1 MTEEGKTRLL
11 KWGVI
16 ICRIVI
22 GALFVISGIAK
33 DIDLWGTVYKIEEY
47 LNVWHINQPRT
58 IVFMAAFLLSTTE
71 FILGALL
78 MLGCLRRAVPVL
90 MLCIMAVMLPLT
102 LYIYI
107 SNPVSDCG
115 CFGDFI
121 ILSNAATFWKNVLIT
136 VALIFLIKKNSRIAP
151 LFSPYI
157 QWLVVTMLA
166 AYALI
171 VGLYGYNIQPMIDF
185 RSFPVGSSLLPD
197 TDDEDSSVPSHDAL
211 AFVYEKDGKQEKFP
225 LDNLPDSTW
234 TFIDRIDGTGHA
246 SDLTELV
253 VYDLDGNEATADA
266 ISDQGE
272 EIILVIPQL
281 ARAEVSWTYF
291 LNELSEYMDNHDGT
305 MAALIAGDESAVESW
320 MDLSMASYPVYTAES
335 TTLKELARGNM
346 ALVYIRD
353 GKVVWKR
360 SMAMMDTSMTE
371 ALSITEDWPD
381 LLADNGPDYFKALSV
396 ILAIALM
403 ALYLL
408 DSTGRLLRWRI
419 KRRSARRKNSV

>member
-1 MTEEGKTRLL
+1 MTEEGKQRIL
-11 KWGVI
+11 KWSVI
-16 ICRIVI
+16 ACRIII
-22 GALFVISGIAK
+22 GAIFVISGIAK
-33 DIDLWGTVYKIEEY
+33 DIDLWGTLYKIEEY
-47 LNVWHINQPRT
+47 LNVWHFSQPRT
-58 IVFMAAFLLSTTE
+58 IVFMASFLLSGTE

-78 MLGCLRRAVPVL
+78 LLGCLRRAVPIL
-90 MLCIMAVMLPLT
+90 MLGIMAFMLPLT

-107 SNPVSDCG
+107 SNPVTDCG

-121 ILSNAATFWKNVLIT
+121 TLSNAATFWKNVLIT
-136 VALIFLIKKNSRIAP
+136 AALIFLLLNNRKVAP

-157 QWLVVTMLA
+157 QWLVVTLLA
-166 AYALI
+166 AYAI
-171 VGLYGYNIQPMIDF
+171 IIGLYGYNIQPMIDF
-185 RSFPVGSSLLPD
+185 RSFPVGASLIPSDDVEEDNADSSSL
-197 TDDEDSSVPSHDAL
+197 S
-211 AFVYEKDGKQEKFP
+211 FVYEKEGLKQTFT

-234 TFIDRIDGTGHA
+234 TFVDRIDL
-246 SDLTELV
+246 SDKGGDRTELV
-253 VYDLDGNEATADA
+253 VYDLDGNEATSEA

-291 LNELSEYMDNHDGT
+291 LNELSEYMDSHGGT
-305 MAALIAGDESAVESW
+305 MAAFIAGDESAVESW

-346 ALVYIRD
+346 ALVYLRD

-360 SMAMMDTSMTE
+360 SMAMMDTSMTD
-371 ALSITEDWPD
+371 ALIITEDWPD
-381 LLADNGPDYFKALSV
+381 LLADNGPDYFKALSF
-396 ILAIALM
+396 ILIAALM

-419 KRRSARRKNSV
+419 RRRKARRKSDE